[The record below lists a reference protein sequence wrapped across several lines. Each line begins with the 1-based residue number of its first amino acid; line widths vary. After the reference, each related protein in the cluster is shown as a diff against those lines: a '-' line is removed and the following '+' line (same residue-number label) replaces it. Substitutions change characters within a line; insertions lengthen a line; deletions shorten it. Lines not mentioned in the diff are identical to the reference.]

1 MDQCHAH
8 SQLYMPCKAAAA
20 VSQARHSSA
29 VTNLST
35 HNRTP
40 KPSFTASKIS
50 LPGAPAF
57 SGDVACAMAT
67 LVTFQAPEMGIL
79 PGLALLLG
87 MPCLIHNASI
97 ICGYEEAWWV
107 QQVAP
112 LQGQQ
117 AADARHPP
125 LIQRPA
131 CVPVRWPQT
140 GGMFRPENCAR
151 DGEWQVLC

>member
-1 MDQCHAH
+1 MIDIYTELVTVMHKASSVCHARQQQLCLKLRFSCHRPFNSQYNAQTMLH
-8 SQLYMPCKAAAA
+8 SKE
-20 VSQARHSSA
+20 
-29 VTNLST
+29 
-35 HNRTP
+35 NRQH
-40 KPSFTASKIS
+40 
-50 LPGAPAF
+50 APAF
-57 SGDVACAMAT
+57 SGDIACAMAT

-87 MPCLIHNASI
+87 MPCLIHDTSI

-112 LQGQQ
+112 LHRQQ

-140 GGMFRPENCAR
+140 GGMFRQE
-151 DGEWQVLC
+151 QLCQGR